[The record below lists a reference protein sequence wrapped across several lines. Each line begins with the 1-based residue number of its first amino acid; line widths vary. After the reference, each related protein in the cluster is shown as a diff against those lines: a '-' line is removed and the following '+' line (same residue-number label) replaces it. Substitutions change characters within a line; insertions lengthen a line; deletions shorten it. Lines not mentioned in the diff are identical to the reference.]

1 MSYWILKRALI
12 IYIKRHQAYIED
24 KTKMKQLEIEVRH
37 SAGLH
42 ARPAT
47 LFVQTA
53 QKFKSEIKVS
63 YSDKTVNGK
72 SIISMLN
79 LGATRDAKICIVA
92 EGEDEETAISVLKSL
107 IESDFSER

>member
-1 MSYWILKRALI
+1 
-12 IYIKRHQAYIED
+12 
-24 KTKMKQLEIEVRH
+24 MKQLEIEIRH

-53 QKFKSEIKVS
+53 QKFKSDITVS
-63 YSDKTVNGK
+63 YSNKTVNGK

-79 LGATRDAKICIVA
+79 LGATRNAKISISA
-92 EGEDEETAISVLKSL
+92 EGEDEENAINVLKTL
-107 IESDFSER
+107 IESDFAER

>member
-1 MSYWILKRALI
+1 
-12 IYIKRHQAYIED
+12 
-24 KTKMKQLEIEVRH
+24 MKQLEIEVRH

-47 LFVQTA
+47 LFVQIA
-53 QKFKSEIKVS
+53 QQFSSDIKVS
-63 YSDKTVNGK
+63 YCDKTVNGK

-79 LGATRDAKICIVA
+79 LGATRDSKICIVA
-92 EGEDEETAISVLKSL
+92 DGEDEEKAISELKSL